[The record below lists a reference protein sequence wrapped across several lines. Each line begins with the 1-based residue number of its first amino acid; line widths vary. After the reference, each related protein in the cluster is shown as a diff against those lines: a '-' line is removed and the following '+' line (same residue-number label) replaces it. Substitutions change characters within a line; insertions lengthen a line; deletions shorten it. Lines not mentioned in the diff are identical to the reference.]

1 MHRAF
6 IRIEW
11 CHRLRHAGKEL
22 VIGSA
27 GDTRSLRLFLLCLCA
42 RLVRL
47 ARGLSGRM
55 QAFEVGQ
62 ARLIAAHSP
71 ATVARLGRP
80 YNRFLHW

>member
-71 ATVARLGRP
+71 ATVVRRARPCSQYLR
-80 YNRFLHW
+80 W